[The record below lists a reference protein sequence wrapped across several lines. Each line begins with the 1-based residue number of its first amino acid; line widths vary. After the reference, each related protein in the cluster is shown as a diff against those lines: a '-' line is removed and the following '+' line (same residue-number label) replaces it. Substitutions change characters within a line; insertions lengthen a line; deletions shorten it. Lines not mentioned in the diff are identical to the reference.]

1 MNVAERVMKG
11 VTYYNSLKADNGY
24 TLFSPIG
31 TKDAW
36 LIDMEGHIV
45 NRWPTEHTPEEHSVL
60 LPNGNL
66 LRSYVIKGADES
78 GPPAMAS
85 IGDELVELD
94 WDSNVVW
101 RAETPFLTHNFYPME
116 NGHVLY
122 CVTHPE
128 GIMPDEL
135 AARWKGGLPGTEHH
149 GKIFA
154 DGIHEIDWD
163 KKIVW
168 RWISYEHLDPE
179 IDAFCPLEERN
190 HFHSNAVWKCHDGSI
205 LFSCR
210 SLNEVLR
217 IEYPSGKV
225 LARYGRGQ
233 IFHQHDCRE
242 LDNGNILVFD
252 NGAHRPGN
260 QPSYSRVV
268 EIDPNTDKIVWEY
281 KEDPPYNFYSSHC
294 SSNERLPNG
303 NTVICDAMHGR
314 IFEVT
319 YGGEVV
325 WEYVSPFVGTKLHS
339 LSMHMY
345 IETFIIHRAYR
356 YPRDYPGF
364 KGKDLDPGRFPL
376 ENKLFGSDAFK
387 KDFSPLIF

>member
-11 VTYYNSLKADNGY
+11 VTYYNPLKAYNGY
-24 TLFSPIG
+24 TLFGPLS

-45 NRWPTEHTPEEHSVL
+45 NRWRTERLPEAQSKL

-66 LRSYVIKGADES
+66 LRAYLAKNADEL
-78 GPPAMAS
+78 GPHPLAEANQL
-85 IGDELVELD
+85 GDEIVELD

-101 RAETPFLTHNFYPME
+101 RAETLFQTHDHNPMA
-116 NGHVLY
+116 NGHILY

-135 AARWKGGLPGTEHH
+135 AARWKGGLPGTEYH

-154 DGIHEIDWD
+154 DGIHEIDRD
-163 KKIVW
+163 GKIVW

-179 IDAFCPLEERN
+179 IDAFAPLETRS
-190 HFHSNAVWKCHDGSI
+190 HFHTNALWKCHDGSI

-210 SLNEVLR
+210 QLNEVLR

-242 LDNGNILVFD
+242 LDNGNTLVFD
-252 NGAHRPGN
+252 NGPHRPGY
-260 QPSYSRVV
+260 QPNYSRVV

-281 KEDPPYNFYSSHC
+281 KADPPYNFYSSLA
-294 SSNERLPNG
+294 SGNQRLPNG
-303 NTVICDAMHGR
+303 NTLICDSMHAR
-314 IFEVT
+314 FFEVT
-319 YGGEVV
+319 YEGEIV
-325 WEYVSPFVGTKLHS
+325 WEYVSPFVGIKKVRTRQS
-339 LSMHMY
+339 VMSVV
-345 IETFIIHRAYR
+345 HRAQR
-356 YPRDYPGF
+356 YARDYPGL

-376 ENKLFGSDAFK
+376 EDKLFGPDAFK